1 MIVAR
6 LTYFTT
12 TRARPRFR
20 TWACGLLASP
30 CRWDVARSTGK
41 QVAGVENP

>member
-20 TWACGLLASP
+20 TWACGLASP

-41 QVAGVENP
+41 QVAGVENA